1 MFRRQAKFPTTLD
14 SRSKSSTDEND
25 YKQAI
30 VSLSLLKALKLS
42 DIGESCFLHVA
53 RKIFQP
59 SPASK
64 IIISPVHSDFP
75 HQIPDKIDY
84 SSSCFRSTQFR
95 AALANYLSGSIVT
108 RNQIVNY
115 LTFPSNSN
123 YLLIHEIIPDTKP
136 SVSGEKEV
144 FKITDSTEFI
154 VSYMDPHYGTK
165 FIYTPPYD
173 VWKKKVTDR
182 LGGVDKIVGKVMKYM
197 SSVLDLSKQSA
208 WPCDLVRAK
217 GCVISGMPGSG
228 KSAIARLIAEYSNLP
243 YECISCPDLFQSDEG
258 SSERR
263 LSSVFQNTFIKV
275 PKIIILDELDM
286 IAGKTSN
293 DMTNNTGLESR
304 VQSLF
309 LGLLD
314 SVNCEKGLIAAPLF
328 IIGLTNRLHAL
339 DPRITR
345 PGRLDEIFEIPNLS
359 ADGRYQ
365 VLERLTNALPIEPSQ
380 KDVILRDISHKTHGF
395 IAADLRSLSTQATL
409 NYIRESADLSHQIPN
424 LELSKHI
431 SLTSV
436 RQMTGFH
443 FDEAMKLVKPTGLS
457 EFQTK
462 IPNVTF
468 SQLYGIDKI
477 IAEVK
482 STIIHPFGNPRILSR
497 FKIKPSRGVLVY
509 GPSGVGKS
517 MLCYAIAKELGV
529 NFVAVEASQMISK
542 IVGES
547 EANIAKLFNQARS
560 STPCILFI
568 DQIDNLIPKRGTN
581 LSSENTGDR
590 IVTSFLT
597 ELDGIFTRSNSG
609 SAEADIYVIATT
621 TRPEK
626 LDSAILRPGRLDQHL
641 YIPVPDFECRKSMI
655 EGFIRQMP
663 IDMSAEH
670 VETIA
675 RDTEG
680 FSGADIE
687 NMFREA
693 ALISIRENMKNE
705 KVTLKHINVA
715 MKSIKPSLV
724 LYTETHPI

>member
-1 MFRRQAKFPTTLD
+1 
-14 SRSKSSTDEND
+14 
-25 YKQAI
+25 
-30 VSLSLLKALKLS
+30 
-42 DIGESCFLHVA
+42 
-53 RKIFQP
+53 
-59 SPASK
+59 
-64 IIISPVHSDFP
+64 
-75 HQIPDKIDY
+75 
-84 SSSCFRSTQFR
+84 
-95 AALANYLSGSIVT
+95 
-108 RNQIVNY
+108 
-115 LTFPSNSN
+115 
-123 YLLIHEIIPDTKP
+123 
-136 SVSGEKEV
+136 
-144 FKITDSTEFI
+144 
-154 VSYMDPHYGTK
+154 MDPHYGTK

-173 VWKKKVTDR
+173 VWKKEVTDR
-182 LGGVDKIVGKVMKYM
+182 LGGVDKFVCKVIKYM
-197 SSVLDLSKQSA
+197 SSVLDSSKQSA

-263 LSSVFQNTFIKV
+263 LFSVFHNSFIKV
-275 PKIIILDELDM
+275 PRIIILDELDM

-293 DMTNNTGLESR
+293 DMTKNTGLESR

-309 LGLLD
+309 LSLLD
-314 SVNCEKGLIAAPLF
+314 SVNCEKGIAPLF

-365 VLERLTNALPIEPSQ
+365 VLKRLINVFPIEPSQ

-409 NYIRESADLSHQIPN
+409 NYIRESADIFHRRPN
-424 LELSKHI
+424 DDISTKDI
-431 SLTSV
+431 SLMSV
-436 RQMTGFH
+436 RHMTRFH
-443 FDEAMKLVKPTGLS
+443 FDEAMKLVKPSGLS

-462 IPNVTF
+462 IPDVSF
-468 SQLYGIDKI
+468 AQLYGIDKI
-477 IAEVK
+477 IAE
-482 STIIHPFGNPRILSR
+482 STIIHPFRNPQILSR
-497 FKIKPSRGVLVY
+497 FKIKPSRGVLIY

-568 DQIDNLIPKRGTN
+568 DQIDNLIPKRGTS

-609 SAEADIYVIATT
+609 SAETDIFVIATT

-641 YIPVPDFECRKSMI
+641 YIPVPNFKCRKSMI
-655 EGFIRQMP
+655 EGFIRHMP

-693 ALISIRENMKNE
+693 ALISIRENMENE
-705 KVTLKHINVA
+705 KVTLNHINLA